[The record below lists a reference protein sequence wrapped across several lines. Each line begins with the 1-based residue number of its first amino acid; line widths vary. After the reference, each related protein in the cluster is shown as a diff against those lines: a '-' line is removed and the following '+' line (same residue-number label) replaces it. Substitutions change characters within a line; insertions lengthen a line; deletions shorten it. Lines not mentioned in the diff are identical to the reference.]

1 MTEYFSK
8 IIDWLR
14 KSLKKIYSTEDLW
27 FYNVNHYIGP
37 QPSEI
42 RKTLPK
48 EIEDGVECAETMAS
62 LGKRPKI

>member
-48 EIEDGVECAETMAS
+48 E
-62 LGKRPKI
+62 